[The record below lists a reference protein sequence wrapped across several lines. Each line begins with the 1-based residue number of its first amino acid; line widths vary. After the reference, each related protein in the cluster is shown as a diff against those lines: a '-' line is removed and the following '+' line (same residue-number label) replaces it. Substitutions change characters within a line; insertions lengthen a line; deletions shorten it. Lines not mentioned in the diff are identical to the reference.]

1 MSHDTSGPGSCEA
14 ERKAIQQPSHERI
27 GTILFFLCSFYF
39 LLSLLLSYYDSNQ
52 VKRFI
57 SELNRIFEKW
67 IFVLY
72 EFIFVTNVIAIEKKI
87 IEFRMPALSC
97 FNYGKLKKN
106 HTLHHRALPQRNI
119 KPRTFTRAQ
128 QKKYSVQILP
138 GERICFPF
146 FSDDKTNKTKRETV
160 RSKEAIITYN
170 T

>member
-57 SELNRIFEKW
+57 SELNRIFWEMNICPLRIYFRYKCHSDW
-67 IFVLY
+67 
-72 EFIFVTNVIAIEKKI
+72 EKI